1 MAASPGAAGAFS
13 VEAANQLACDQSAS
27 PSAPAPAFSAPASVS
42 SAPSAVSSVI
52 RACVRLLRA
61 AKSGR
66 GRKRAAGPTRIETW
80 WRVEVLE

>member
-27 PSAPAPAFSAPASVS
+27 PSAPASVS